1 MGELVCNL
9 LKENKIT
16 LFVNDP
22 TNIDKIIKSFSKS
35 SWKPRLESYIR
46 LYYMIINFY
55 CLLILKIYY
64 QLNIFISILNLLF
77 YFVKKNIIKYN

>member
-1 MGELVCNL
+1 MRLEKMGELVYNL

-35 SWKPRLESYIR
+35 S
-46 LYYMIINFY
+46 
-55 CLLILKIYY
+55 
-64 QLNIFISILNLLF
+64 
-77 YFVKKNIIKYN
+77 